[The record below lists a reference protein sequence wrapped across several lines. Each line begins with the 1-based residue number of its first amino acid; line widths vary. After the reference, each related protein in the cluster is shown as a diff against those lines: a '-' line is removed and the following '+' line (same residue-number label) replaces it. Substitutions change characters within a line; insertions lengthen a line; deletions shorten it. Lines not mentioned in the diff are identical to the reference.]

1 MRRIMEEKVRN
12 LIEGEVNK
20 LGIVID
26 SVTYEKEGN
35 NYFLRIIIDSKN
47 VIDIDTCVEVTNII
61 NPLLDEADFISD
73 SYILDVS
80 TKEKG
85 GRNE

>member
-1 MRRIMEEKVRN
+1 MEEKVRS

-20 LGIVID
+20 LGINID
-26 SVTYEKEGN
+26 SIVYEKEGN
-35 NYFLRIIIDSKN
+35 NYFLRIVIDADKI
-47 VIDIDTCVEVTNII
+47 IDIDTCVEVTNII
-61 NPLLDEADFISD
+61 NPLLDKADFIKD

-85 GRNE
+85 GKDE

>member
-1 MRRIMEEKVRN
+1 METEIRK

-20 LGIVID
+20 LGISID
-26 SVTYEKEGN
+26 SIVYEKEGN
-35 NYFLRIIIDSKN
+35 NYFLRIVIDRDDI
-47 VIDIDTCVEVTNII
+47 IDIDTCVEVTNVI
-61 NPLLDEADFISD
+61 NPLLDKADFIKD

-85 GRNE
+85 GKNE